1 MNKRQ
6 KKKNKKKFWQIEFVH
21 YGANTFD
28 PALVPNGSPHY
39 KKPSGLWASPTKGDW
54 NWKEFCL
61 SEEFHLDRLSKHFK
75 FTVKK
80 SAKILVVNHLSNLKG
95 YISHDYE
102 TLNREKLYRHYDGMM
117 VWMGDNWHE
126 LHNNF
131 LFWMWDVDSIVIW
144 NPDVIILK

>member
-1 MNKRQ
+1 MNYISSIDEKWYAFEADR
-6 KKKNKKKFWQIEFVH
+6 E
-21 YGANTFD
+21 
-28 PALVPNGSPHY
+28 NGQVFSIG
-39 KKPSGLWASPTKGDW
+39 S
-54 NWKEFCL
+54 
-61 SEEFHLDRLSKHFK
+61 
-75 FTVKK
+75 
-80 SAKILVVNHLSNLKG
+80 SNLKG

-144 NPDVIILK
+144 NPDVIISK